1 MIYFYSEWK
10 GGRQTS
16 MCKGN
21 INRLSG
27 TPQLPHNP
35 GMCPDEIKLVTFHFC
50 GTTPNPPSHTLQAG
64 HIRPSFQ

>member
-21 INRLSG
+21 INRWFL
-27 TPQLPHNP
+27 THPQLAHNP
-35 GMCPDEIKLVTFHFC
+35 GICPDWESNL
-50 GTTPNPPSHTLQAG
+50 
-64 HIRPSFQ
+64 

>member
-21 INRLSG
+21 NRWFL
-27 TPQLPHNP
+27 THPQLAHNP
-35 GMCPDEIKLVTFHFC
+35 GICPDWEL
-50 GTTPNPPSHTLQAG
+50 NL
-64 HIRPSFQ
+64 